1 MGRVTV
7 TRLRKLRRL
16 EGRTAGVAASV
27 SRLEEIRRERLLSEA
42 VALLEDEDLRTLGL
56 IFDAAIE
63 DAEDGG
69 AGARTDLYEY
79 AADARDV
86 SALRALERA
95 LADAR
100 AASAASARLDEE
112 LSRGA

>member
-1 MGRVTV
+1 MGRVA
-7 TRLRKLRRL
+7 RARKIRRL
-16 EGRTAGVAASV
+16 EGRAEAVTASV
-27 SRLEEIRRERLLSEA
+27 AQLEEVRRQRVLEA
-42 VALLEDEDLRTLGL
+42 AVELLEDEDLRTLGL

-86 SALRALERA
+86 QALRALERA
-95 LADAR
+95 LTDAH